1 METTTSIKENLEI
14 IFTEVIRN
22 SPFPPVVEL
31 SSEQHSMLSGSQG
44 PTKQKAIRLLI
55 DLGEV
60 AGATKLI
67 PITHA
72 HVSGVSPL
80 TGGHGLRRFLSD
92 LASDENGKVSIKTT
106 LNSAGCDSD
115 KFEQM
120 GISEESFL
128 EHHFEI
134 ISAYEKLG
142 VSMSLS
148 CTPYD
153 TDDEL
158 EGMASWAES
167 NAICF
172 ANSYSNLITNRE
184 SGLSALCSAITGY
197 TPYYGLLM
205 PENRAPNVIVNV
217 SAKIIDRVDY
227 SMLADWIGRQIKP
240 SWDLPWGIIPLIKGL
255 PLETNFD
262 RRKAMSAAAA
272 NFGCALLY
280 IENMKEIKYPEGH
293 EWQGTVNFTQSEL
306 ENMREIF
313 LPKHKVDLV
322 TIGCPQAS
330 FAEVKESAE
339 ICKEII
345 EKGLKIPNHRLWVFT
360 SKLTFKKA
368 EDEGLVKIIQ
378 DAGGLVL
385 KDTCPEV
392 VPYNKSKYQHILT
405 NSMKAEHYLNSG
417 LNSMPTSVS
426 NLRSCIE
433 HALYPNKLPILDD
446 NVKKSDVIHASYNSM
461 MQYQSGELGI
471 VGKGVPSQDQWVVRK
486 EALVTDVPITFLG
499 YVNRDTGIIEE
510 RGHPLDGKAI
520 GDTILIFPRGS
531 GSSVAP
537 YVLMGLIY
545 TGKGPKAVVNSQ
557 IDQQTLPACSLL
569 GIPYAHSFDIDPCL
583 KINSGDL
590 VEMRL
595 RNGIVNL
602 DVIRRVDE

>member
-1 METTTSIKENLEI
+1 M
-14 IFTEVIRN
+14 
-22 SPFPPVVEL
+22 EL
-31 SSEQHSMLSGSQG
+31 SSDQISMLSGSQG

-60 AGATKLI
+60 AGASKLI

-92 LASDENGKVSIKTT
+92 LASDKNGKVSIKTT

-115 KFEQM
+115 KYEQM
-120 GISEESFL
+120 GISEEDFL

-153 TDDEL
+153 TEDVL

-197 TPYYGLLM
+197 TPYYGLLI
-205 PENRAPNVIVNV
+205 PENRTPNVVVNV

-227 SMLADWIGRQIKP
+227 SMLADWIGRQIDS

-255 PLETNFD
+255 PVETNFD

-280 IENMKEIKYPEGH
+280 IENMKNISYPEDH
-293 EWQGTVNFTQSEL
+293 FWQGNLNFKQSDL
-306 ENMREIF
+306 EDMRNIF
-313 LPKHKVDLV
+313 SPKYQVDLI

-330 FAEVKESAE
+330 FDEVKESAE

-345 EKGLKIPNHRLWVFT
+345 SQGLKIPNQRLWVFT
-360 SKLTFKKA
+360 SRLIFKKA
-368 EDEGLVKIIQ
+368 EEEGLVKIIQ

-392 VPYNKSKYQHILT
+392 VPYDKNKYQHILT

-426 NLRSCIE
+426 NLRNCIN
-433 HALYPNKLPILDD
+433 HALYPNNLPTLENKEKIADTTH
-446 NVKKSDVIHASYNSM
+446 VSYNSM
-461 MQYQSGELGI
+461 MEYQSEELSI
-471 VGKGVPSQDQWVVRK
+471 IGKGVPSQEDWVVRK

-499 YVNRDTGIIEE
+499 YVNRDTGVIEE

-520 GDTILIFPRGS
+520 GDKILIFPRGS

-545 TGKGPKAVVNSQ
+545 TGKGPSAVVNSQ

-569 GIPYAHSFDIDPCL
+569 GIPYAHSFDTDPCL
-583 KINSGDL
+583 TINSGDL
-590 VEMRL
+590 VEMKL
-595 RNGIVNL
+595 SDGIVNL

>member
-1 METTTSIKENLEI
+1 MEV
-14 IFTEVIRN
+14 IFTEVIR
-22 SPFPPVVEL
+22 FFFLPPIVEL
-31 SSEQHSMLSGSQG
+31 SSDQQAMLSGMHG

-55 DLGEV
+55 DLGDV
-60 AGATKLI
+60 AGAEKLI

-115 KFEQM
+115 KYEKM
-120 GISEESFL
+120 NISEKDFL

-142 VSMSLS
+142 VSMTLS

-153 TDDEL
+153 TDDVL

-197 TPYYGLLM
+197 TPYYGLLI
-205 PENRAPNVIVNV
+205 PENRTPNVIVNV
-217 SAKIIDRVDY
+217 SAEISDRVDY
-227 SMLADWIGRQIKP
+227 SMLADWIGRQIES
-240 SWDLPWGIIPLIKGL
+240 SWNLPWGIIPLITGL
-255 PLETNFD
+255 PLDTNFD

-280 IENMKEIKYPEGH
+280 IDDINDLDLSEDHTWEGII
-293 EWQGTVNFTQSEL
+293 EFTNLEL
-306 ENMREIF
+306 ENMRLIF
-313 LPKHKVDLV
+313 EPKHRVDLV

-330 FAEVKESAE
+330 YDE
-339 ICKEII
+339 IEECSIICTEISSD
-345 EKGLKIPNHRLWVFT
+345 GMRIPDERLWVFT
-360 SKLTFKKA
+360 SKSNYQRA
-368 EDEGLVKIIQ
+368 ENDGLIEVIQ

-392 VPYNKSKYQHILT
+392 VPYNKSKYKHILT

-426 NLRSCIE
+426 DLRTCIY
-433 HALYPNKLPILDD
+433 HALFPENLDTVEGSNND
-446 NVKKSDVIHASYNSM
+446 LNDDHSSYDSM
-461 MQYQSGELGI
+461 MKYNSGELI
-471 VGKGVPSQDQWVVRK
+471 LTGKGVPSQEEWVVRK

-499 YVNRDTGIIEE
+499 YVNRDTGVIEE
-510 RGHPLDGKAI
+510 KGHPLDGKAI
-520 GDTILIFPRGS
+520 DDTILIFPRGS

-545 TGKGPKAVVNSQ
+545 TGKGPSAVVNSQ

-569 GIPYAHSFDIDPCL
+569 GIPYAHSFENDPCL
-583 KINSGDL
+583 SVNTGDL
-590 VEMRL
+590 IEMKL
-595 RNGIVNL
+595 VDGVVTL
-602 DVIRRVDE
+602 DVIKRIKSK